1 MGSGFKTF
9 TAGSVLTASDVNNY
23 LMEQSVMVF
32 ANAAARDAAITA
44 PERGMIVFLS
54 DSGSVLVYYGAT
66 TGWRPPWNQAWGTVS
81 AQTYS
86 TQQTGNFTQTYSVDI
101 VLNRRYMLTM
111 TSQFRNNTDACGIN
125 FSSVFDGTTSA
136 ALTATVPGANREM
149 VANMIHFYTAGS
161 TKTANVGFTISLANG
176 GVFTFNPTGFAPTYF
191 TVQDIGPATTTAP
204 AS

>member
-1 MGSGFKTF
+1 MGSGFKNF

-32 ANAAARDAAITA
+32 ANAAARDAAITS
-44 PERGMIVFLS
+44 PERGMAVFLS
-54 DSGSVLVYYGAT
+54 DSASLLFYYGAT
-66 TGWRPPWNQAWGTVS
+66 TGWRPAWNQPWGLNLF
-81 AQTYS
+81 QTYA
-86 TQQTGNFTQTYSVDI
+86 TQQTSNFTQTYSVDI
-101 VLNRRYMLTM
+101 VANRRYMLTM

-136 ALTATVPGANREM
+136 ALTATVPGANREN
-149 VANMIHFYTAGS
+149 VANMVHIYVAST

-176 GVFTFNPTGFAPTYF
+176 GTFTFNPTGFAPTYF
-191 TVQDIGPATTTAP
+191 SVQDIGAASGSAP